1 MIYYSVWKASSISR
15 FLNVLSVPI
24 TTSAHL
30 VSSHPVIT
38 QRGYS
43 QSRGIKVNRISWE
56 RASATG
62 ARVCLFVLRFVILKS
77 ISQRQQLYKTSGK
90 PHRLKALLE
99 QRGNAPPSPVR
110 SVSSTGFAGLLDN
123 TQRESV
129 PGSSAIKNFILS
141 KRSRQGRNDCCHQK
155 GELAAAYKPCSG
167 CTAGSPRGAP
177 AAPPAPRYSAGWARN
192 ELREHSSGTELW
204 LRASIPPPATLFERC
219 TSAISREAAQ
229 TISRRRLH
237 GMTRLGSALVPAK
250 LEVPAQQDKPFPKAA
265 PLASPRPSRSPPGSR
280 GNTKPSCFCLS
291 QELILAANRLRT
303 RKERCQTPPQSSSTT
318 LTRKSPEPATDA
330 PRE

>member
-1 MIYYSVWKASSISR
+1 MIHYSVWKASSISR

-90 PHRLKALLE
+90 PHCLKALLE
-99 QRGNAPPSPVR
+99 RRGNAPPSPVR

-155 GELAAAYKPCSG
+155 GELAAAYEPCSG

-192 ELREHSSGTELW
+192 GTTELQTSCVSTA
-204 LRASIPPPATLFERC
+204 LALSFGLEHLFLHLPP
-219 TSAISREAAQ
+219 
-229 TISRRRLH
+229 
-237 GMTRLGSALVPAK
+237 
-250 LEVPAQQDKPFPKAA
+250 
-265 PLASPRPSRSPPGSR
+265 
-280 GNTKPSCFCLS
+280 CLS
-291 QELILAANRLRT
+291 AV
-303 RKERCQTPPQSSSTT
+303 PQP
-318 LTRKSPEPATDA
+318 SPEKPLKQLAGDVST
-330 PRE
+330 E